1 MTFCVQ
7 NIDIRPTYYV
17 YNLIHTIS
25 HALLKNA
32 GILSGLEKNSLSE
45 MIFPNLATIFIYAN
59 TTQGI
64 PLGALSGMFEQ
75 NYKSFIIQAEDIM
88 GRCVFDPIC
97 MDRDNGSCSA
107 CTQLSEISCCHFNK
121 DLNRKLLIGHKTE
134 SESIIGF
141 WN

>member
-75 NYKSFIIQAEDIM
+75 N
-88 GRCVFDPIC
+88 
-97 MDRDNGSCSA
+97 
-107 CTQLSEISCCHFNK
+107 
-121 DLNRKLLIGHKTE
+121 
-134 SESIIGF
+134 
-141 WN
+141 

>member
-107 CTQLSEISCCHFNK
+107 CTHLSEISCCHFNK